1 MRRIIEPLELM
12 GATIQATGGKPP
24 LVIRGTKAIRP
35 INYKLPVASAQVK
48 SAILFAALR
57 AEGRTQ
63 VHESSLS
70 RDHTERMFRYLGIP
84 FKQEGTIIEIEGRPS
99 VGWTSQGTLCVP
111 GDLSSA
117 AFFLVGAS
125 LLPGSDVTIPNVG
138 VNLTRTGILDVLT
151 QMGADIELM
160 NTREQA
166 GEPVADLRV
175 RAGKLHGVRVG
186 REQIPRTID
195 EFPILC
201 VAAALA
207 DGETVI
213 SGAEELRVKE
223 SDRIATMATELK
235 KFGVAIQET
244 PDGLVIQGTA
254 GGALRG
260 ASSTSYGDHRV
271 AMSLAIAGLVAD
283 APTLIEDTAC
293 IETSFPGFDAE
304 RLKLLTL
311 SGRSL

>member
-1 MRRIIEPLELM
+1 MSGSRLHGITY
-12 GATIQATGGKPP
+12 AS
-24 LVIRGTKAIRP
+24 
-35 INYKLPVASAQVK
+35 PVASAQIK
-48 SAILFAALR
+48 SALLLAALY
-57 AEGRTQ
+57 AEGLTQ
-63 VHESSLS
+63 LTEPRLS

-260 ASSTSYGDHRV
+260 ASCTSYGDHRV